1 MREWPQL
8 DVVHERLPLDD
19 DIAVAAVIAAV
30 DAVIAVIDVAVIDAV
45 VTGIAAAAWRSPNPT
60 YRKRIASG
68 NCCMG

>member
-1 MREWPQL
+1 MREWPRL
-8 DVVHERLPLDD
+8 DIVHEQLPL
-19 DIAVAAVIAAV
+19 AAVIAAV

>member
-8 DVVHERLPLDD
+8 DIVHEQLPL
-19 DIAVAAVIAAV
+19 AAVVAITAV